1 MGYAYLGLGLGG
13 VVSPPLA
20 NFLIRN
26 FGWRHALEMIGA
38 LILIVLFPVGFWITR
53 SAPAEMGLTPDGA
66 SPEAS
71 GIGELGIAASSG
83 ISAAVRTAN
92 FWLILVGATL
102 VIGAINAVIQH
113 FILFMKD
120 QGYST
125 TTATRFLSIL
135 LASSLGGRVVVGYFA
150 DRFKKKNT
158 MALFYLLIGGAI
170 PLLCIARQ
178 PMAALAFT
186 VVFGFA
192 MGADYMLIPLVT
204 AECFGVSSLGKLLA
218 LIIMGYSIGQWVAP
232 WATGRVFDIYHG
244 YSLAWAI
251 LSVAGLL
258 GAVAIYAI
266 SVSSRTESGSTSN

>member
-1 MGYAYLGLGLGG
+1 MA
-13 VVSPPLA
+13 
-20 NFLIRN
+20 
-26 FGWRHALEMIGA
+26 
-38 LILIVLFPVGFWITR
+38 
-53 SAPAEMGLTPDGA
+53 
-66 SPEAS
+66 
-71 GIGELGIAASSG
+71 IGEAASSG

-92 FWLILVGATL
+92 FWLILIGAAL

-178 PMAALAFT
+178 PLAALAFT

-204 AECFGVSSLGKLLA
+204 AECFGS
-218 LIIMGYSIGQWVAP
+218 P
-232 WATGRVFDIYHG
+232 R
-244 YSLAWAI
+244 
-251 LSVAGLL
+251 
-258 GAVAIYAI
+258 
-266 SVSSRTESGSTSN
+266 

>member
-1 MGYAYLGLGLGG
+1 
-13 VVSPPLA
+13 
-20 NFLIRN
+20 
-26 FGWRHALEMIGA
+26 
-38 LILIVLFPVGFWITR
+38 
-53 SAPAEMGLTPDGA
+53 
-66 SPEAS
+66 
-71 GIGELGIAASSG
+71 
-83 ISAAVRTAN
+83 
-92 FWLILVGATL
+92 
-102 VIGAINAVIQH
+102 
-113 FILFMKD
+113 MKD

-178 PMAALAFT
+178 PLAALAFT

-204 AECFGVSSLGKLLA
+204 AECFGVASLGKLLA
-218 LIIMGYSIGQWVAP
+218 LIIMGYSIGQWTAP
-232 WATGRVFDIYHG
+232 WIAGRVFDAFHG
-244 YSLAWAI
+244 YSLAWGI

-258 GAVAIYAI
+258 GAGAIYAI
-266 SVSSRTESGSTSN
+266 SVPSRTGTGSTSN